1 MAFYIEYLTKWWGP
15 LLIFSLALILSEI
28 TRQFL
33 RRIFPRSY
41 TLQTARDGMV
51 IELHH
56 AVSLL
61 VGLLAF
67 FAGTAPLLFVLIEMP
82 TTPFHIVLSIAFAF
96 SGVLIFVLV
105 LGMIKHVKVLHRMR
119 KKEAYKD
126 H

>member
-1 MAFYIEYLTKWWGP
+1 MAFYTEYLTAWWGP
-15 LLIFSLALILSEI
+15 LLIFSLALVLSEI
-28 TRQFL
+28 TRQLL

-41 TLQTARDGMV
+41 TLQTVRDGMV

-56 AVSLL
+56 GLALL

-67 FAGTAPLLFVLIEMP
+67 FAGTAPLLFFLIEMP

-96 SGVLIFVLV
+96 CGVLIFVLV
-105 LGMIKHVKVLHRMR
+105 LGMIRHVKVLHGIN